1 MLESL
6 TQSEAP
12 VKSSSE
18 EQSFERLSV
27 TVISAIS
34 EVSQGR
40 NSSAEAPVEALATP
54 QARSAPT
61 PVGPV
66 KHNFEIQTEKL
77 LWEWLIGMGTVRTA
91 VTYIVLTAIFVLVG
105 AWCPQ
110 ESAVGQEK
118 IIEQFG
124 TSTAETL
131 IKLGVT
137 DLFHTPLFLL
147 DIALLSVSI
156 TVASFRK
163 VFPRLK
169 QLKQRL
175 PLLAEP
181 EVNRLPVHDKF
192 LVNDFPGHALSVVAS
207 QLKKSGYT
215 VHIENDKLVAEW
227 GKFSRTAASVTHVGL
242 MTLLVGVTISSWTG
256 FSGFQPVRLGEKLS
270 FATSDHSKLW
280 IGELPKFQLLVKSTR
295 REDYPTG
302 QAKQWYSDLAVI
314 DPSGKVL
321 ATQEI
326 SVNNPLSYGGVDTYQ
341 STWGMDQIVLS
352 FNGQEKKLDLRPMG
366 QRYAAFLP
374 LDPSTVLIF
383 SIKEQD
389 QPLRIFAKRPEWPSP
404 RMLTQITPGGSV
416 KLGSVVLKYI
426 RPVPVTGLQYKCDPG
441 LPITYIAFG
450 FIMLGVSLAAFPH
463 RKIWAATR
471 VVQHADGTSTMLAV
485 GGVANKAKVG
495 FERSFAKLL
504 KTLTVQFKDAG
515 AIAGSQVT
523 LRNEKSAQ
531 CAVESEHV

>member
-6 TQSEAP
+6 SQSEAP
-12 VKSSSE
+12 AKSSSE
-18 EQSFERLSV
+18 EHPFERLSV
-27 TVISAIS
+27 IKP
-34 EVSQGR
+34 
-40 NSSAEAPVEALATP
+40 APP
-54 QARSAPT
+54 

-66 KHNFEIQTEKL
+66 KHDFELRVEKL
-77 LWEWLIGMGTVRTA
+77 LKDWLNGMGSVKTA
-91 VTYIVLTAIFVLVG
+91 VAYIVITAIFVLVG

-131 IKLGVT
+131 IKFGVT

-156 TVASFRK
+156 TVASFQK

-169 QLKQRL
+169 QLNQRL

-181 EVNRLPVHDKF
+181 QVNGLPVHDKF
-192 LVNDFPGHALSVVAS
+192 LVNDFPEHALSLVAS
-207 QLKKSGYT
+207 RLKKSGYT
-215 VHIENDKLVAEW
+215 VHVENDKLVAEW

-256 FSGFQPVRLGEKLS
+256 FSGFQPVRLGDKMS

-280 IGELPKFQLLVKSTR
+280 IGELPKFELFVKATR

-302 QAKQWYSDLAVI
+302 QAKQWYANLDVI

-321 ATQEI
+321 VSQEI
-326 SVNNPLSYGGVDTYQ
+326 SVNNPLSFGGVDTYQ
-341 STWGMDQIVLS
+341 STWGMDQIVVS

-374 LDPSTVLIF
+374 LDPSTILIF

-416 KLGSVVLKYI
+416 QLGTVVLKYI

-441 LPITYIAFG
+441 LPITYAAFG

-471 VVQHADGTSTMLAV
+471 VIQHADGASTMLAI
-485 GGVANKAKVG
+485 GGVSNKAKVG

-504 KTLTVQFKDAG
+504 KSLTVEFKDAG
-515 AIAGSQVT
+515 AVAGSQVA
-523 LRNEKSAQ
+523 LDNEKSAQ
-531 CAVESEHV
+531 HAVENAHV

>member
-6 TQSEAP
+6 SQSESLA
-12 VKSSSE
+12 KSSNEDES
-18 EQSFERLSV
+18 SDHLNV
-27 TVISAIS
+27 TVISDIS
-34 EVSQGR
+34 EVA
-40 NSSAEAPVEALATP
+40 SAKLPG
-54 QARSAPT
+54 SAPPGIT
-61 PVGPV
+61 PAVKKAVKPAGPV
-66 KHNFEIQTEKL
+66 KHEFEIKVEKFLWNL
-77 LWEWLIGMGTVRTA
+77 LISMGTVKTA
-91 VTYIVLTAIFVLVG
+91 VTLIIVTAIFVLVG

-124 TSTAETL
+124 TNTAETL

-147 DIALLSVSI
+147 DIALLSISI
-156 TVASFRK
+156 TVASFKK

-169 QLKQRL
+169 QLKLRL
-175 PLLAEP
+175 PPLAEA
-181 EVNRLPVHDKF
+181 EISRLAVHDRMV
-192 LVNDFPGHALSVVAS
+192 VNDFPEHALNIVAT

-215 VHIENDKLVAEW
+215 VNVQNDRLVAEW

-256 FSGFQPVRLGEKLS
+256 FSGFQPVRLGEKMS
-270 FATSDHSKLW
+270 FATSEHSKLW
-280 IGELPKFQLLVKSTR
+280 IGELPKFELLVKSTR

-321 ATQEI
+321 TTQEI

-341 STWGMDQIVLS
+341 STWGMDQIVIS
-352 FNGQEKKLDLRPMG
+352 FNGVERKLDLRPMG

-374 LDPSTVLIF
+374 LDPTTILIF

-389 QPLRIFAKRPEWPSP
+389 QPLRIFAKRPEWQSP
-404 RMLTQITPGGSV
+404 RMLTQISPGGSV
-416 KLGSVVLKYI
+416 KLGSVVVKYV
-426 RPVPVTGLQYKCDPG
+426 RPIPVTGLQYKCDPG
-441 LPITYIAFG
+441 LPVTYVAFG

-471 VVQHADGTSTMLAV
+471 VVQHADGASTMLAI
-485 GGVANKAKVG
+485 GGMANKSKVG

-504 KTLTVQFKDAG
+504 RSLTVQFKDAG
-515 AIAGSQVT
+515 VIAGSQVPNDKFAKCAAE
-523 LRNEKSAQ
+523 NEN
-531 CAVESEHV
+531 V

>member
-6 TQSEAP
+6 SQSDAP
-12 VKSSSE
+12 AKSSLEEHRSE
-18 EQSFERLSV
+18 LLNV
-27 TVISAIS
+27 TVISDMS
-34 EVSQGR
+34 EAVVTQNALPYVAGSKPRAAVS
-40 NSSAEAPVEALATP
+40 
-54 QARSAPT
+54 

-66 KHNFEIQTEKL
+66 KHDFEIKLEKFLWDL
-77 LWEWLIGMGTVRTA
+77 LVSMGTVRTA
-91 VTYIVLTAIFVLVG
+91 VILIVTTAIFVLVG

-124 TSTAETL
+124 TTTAENL
-131 IKLGVT
+131 IKFGVT

-147 DIALLSVSI
+147 DIALLSISI

-169 QLKQRL
+169 LLKHCL
-175 PLLAEP
+175 PPLAEP
-181 EVNRLPVHDKF
+181 EISRLAVHDKF
-192 LVNDFPGHALSVVAS
+192 LVNDFPEHALSMVAS
-207 QLKKSGYT
+207 QLRKSGYS
-215 VHIENDKLVAEW
+215 VQIENDKLVAEW

-256 FSGFQPVRLGEKLS
+256 FSGFQPVRLGDKMS

-280 IGELPKFQLLVKSTR
+280 IGELPKFELLVKSTR

-314 DPSGKVL
+314 DPTGKVL

-374 LDPSTVLIF
+374 LDPTTILIF

-389 QPLRIFAKRPEWPSP
+389 QPLRIFAKRPDWPSP
-404 RMLTQITPGGSV
+404 RMLTQIPPGGAV
-416 KLGSVVLKYI
+416 KLGTVNVKYI

-441 LPITYIAFG
+441 LPVTYVAFG

-463 RKIWAATR
+463 RKIWAATQ
-471 VVQHADGTSTMLAV
+471 VIQHADGASTMLAI

-504 KTLTVQFKDAG
+504 KSLTVQFKDVG
-515 AIAGSQVT
+515 AVAGSQVA
-523 LRNEKSAQ
+523 LANERSAK
-531 CAVESEHV
+531 CAAENEHV